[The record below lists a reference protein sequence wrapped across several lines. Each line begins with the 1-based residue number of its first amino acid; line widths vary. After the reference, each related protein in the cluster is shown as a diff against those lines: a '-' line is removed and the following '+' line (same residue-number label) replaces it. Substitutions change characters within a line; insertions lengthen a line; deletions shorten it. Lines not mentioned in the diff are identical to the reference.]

1 MMHQAMKSWMQ
12 NFIDVFTFS
21 APKVGGID
29 FTMDF
34 QCQEKGMRMPLFC
47 FNHKQ
52 DVVPQLPPKDVYRH
66 DGLSVELIDMFD

>member
-1 MMHQAMKSWMQ
+1 
-12 NFIDVFTFS
+12 
-21 APKVGGID
+21 VGGID